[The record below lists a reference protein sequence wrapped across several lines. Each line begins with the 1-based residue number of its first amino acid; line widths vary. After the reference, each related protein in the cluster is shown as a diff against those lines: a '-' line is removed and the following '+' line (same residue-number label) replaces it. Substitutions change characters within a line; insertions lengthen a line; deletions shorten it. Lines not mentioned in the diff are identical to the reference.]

1 MPTTTID
8 TNVKKLAEVSE
19 KIMNEKAWMISNN
32 FDSGIIEHIEN
43 AFENLNQ
50 ARVIWPNEKAVDGI
64 QISVEMLSSL
74 SRYLSNKFTAENSS
88 KEVQEHIAEL
98 FNSASDLAHI
108 IGADAAAENL
118 AWVADC
124 IREP

>member
-43 AFENLNQ
+43 AF
-50 ARVIWPNEKAVDGI
+50 
-64 QISVEMLSSL
+64 
-74 SRYLSNKFTAENSS
+74 
-88 KEVQEHIAEL
+88 
-98 FNSASDLAHI
+98 
-108 IGADAAAENL
+108 
-118 AWVADC
+118 
-124 IREP
+124 

>member
-88 KEVQEHIAEL
+88 KEVQWHVAEL
-98 FNSASDLAHI
+98 YDLAGDLASI

-118 AWVADC
+118 GWVADR